1 MNPAAVIFHF
11 DYNFQ
16 ISSSVVQIHFELE
29 RLDLKMVLDQNRKIQ
44 CFVCLF
50 MTGSIIFGVMF
61 TIIAIYEWIQV
72 FEMNCSRVSVTHLP
86 NKIAVCSKYPEI
98 FGTYSQ
104 INGSKINF
112 RNLYQSDFDDGK
124 HR

>member
-1 MNPAAVIFHF
+1 
-11 DYNFQ
+11 
-16 ISSSVVQIHFELE
+16 
-29 RLDLKMVLDQNRKIQ
+29 
-44 CFVCLF
+44 
-50 MTGSIIFGVMF
+50 MTGSIVFGVMF

-86 NKIAVCSKYPEI
+86 NKNAVYSEYPEI

-124 HR
+124 YRYIIDIHFKNFLKLVHHVFKVFGGLDILG